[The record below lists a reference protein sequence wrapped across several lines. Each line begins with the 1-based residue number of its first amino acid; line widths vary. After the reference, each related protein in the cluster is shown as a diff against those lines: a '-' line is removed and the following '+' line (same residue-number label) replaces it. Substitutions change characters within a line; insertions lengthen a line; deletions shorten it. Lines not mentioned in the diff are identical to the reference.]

1 MEILPGTD
9 IRILNN
15 IEGGKIKHAIF
26 DFDGTISLLREGWEK
41 IMEPVM
47 IESICGDHE
56 PTQEIIDLVRKYIDD
71 TTGVQTILQMEGLLE
86 MIKNCCLIPEE
97 KILDVWGYKKIYN
110 DRLMVLVKERI
121 DELKAGIKTVENF
134 TLKGS
139 LDFCKNLYE
148 RQITMYLASGTDQDD
163 VLNESQIITA
173 TQYFKGG
180 IYGSVGSI
188 EEYSKELVIKEI
200 LKTHHLRGSE
210 LIVFGD
216 GPVEVRNAKSNG
228 AIAVGIASDEV
239 AGCGWNERKIIRL
252 INAGCD
258 ILMPDFSDGDMV
270 LRYLFA

>member
-9 IRILNN
+9 VRILHNVERGN
-15 IEGGKIKHAIF
+15 IKHALF

-47 IESICGDHE
+47 VESICGDHE

-71 TTGVQTILQMEGLLE
+71 TTGVQTILQMEGLVE
-86 MIKNCCLIPEE
+86 MVKKCSLVPGE

-110 DRLMVLVKERI
+110 DRLTVLVKERI
-121 DELKAGIKTVENF
+121 DELKAGTKTVENF

-148 RQITMYLASGTDQDD
+148 RRITMYLASGTDQED

-173 TQYFKGG
+173 AQYFKGG

-188 EEYSKELVIKEI
+188 KEYSKELVIKEI
-200 LKTHHLRGSE
+200 LKTHHLRGPE

-216 GPVEVRNAKSNG
+216 GPVEIRNAKSNG
-228 AIAVGIASDEV
+228 AVAVGIASDEV
-239 AGCGWNERKIIRL
+239 AGCGWNERKISRL
-252 INAGCD
+252 VNAGCD
-258 ILMPDFSDGDMV
+258 ILSPDFSDGDVV
-270 LRYLFA
+270 LRYLFQ